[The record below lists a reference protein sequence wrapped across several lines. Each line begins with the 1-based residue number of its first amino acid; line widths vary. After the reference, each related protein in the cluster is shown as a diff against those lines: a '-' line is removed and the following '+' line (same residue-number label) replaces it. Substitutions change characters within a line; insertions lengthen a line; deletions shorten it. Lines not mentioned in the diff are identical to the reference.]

1 MGFCKIEDFLYEKF
15 IITEHECNHLYEKAY
30 FTQFLRTLV
39 KFTQYDLTLLK
50 YEIRIWDHLKDW
62 LKLKKSMSF
71 QVNMYSHI
79 LMMGAIPILYFEK
92 LICKCSF

>member
-1 MGFCKIEDFLYEKF
+1 MSKIKYNMKIMF
-15 IITEHECNHLYEKAY
+15 IAQKLFN
-30 FTQFLRTLV
+30 LV

-71 QVNMYSHI
+71 QVNCICI
-79 LMMGAIPILYFEK
+79 LTF
-92 LICKCSF
+92 